1 MQPAP
6 APATGT
12 ERYQQLLANSSA
24 RAQRRRRFTQLLR
37 AMHNRARLEAAL
49 VTVSSLSPAA

>member
-1 MQPAP
+1 MQPTP
-6 APATGT
+6 AANT

-37 AMHNRARLEAAL
+37 AMHNRTQLEAAL
-49 VTVSSLSPAA
+49 ATVSNLAPAA